1 MSIEVNGAEE
11 GRDPPLDPAFAS
23 ITIAKSR
30 SGYFFR
36 ALHEAYST
44 PENRLCGTAGE
55 YFVAAELSRL
65 GYVASITLRNV
76 RGIDILVSNVD
87 ATQSVGIQVKTN
99 QGSEKEWILSK
110 KAESEIAENLF
121 YIFVNLNGGS
131 MPEYHI
137 VPRNIVAKYVRET
150 HQKWLKT
157 PGRGGR
163 SHVDSPVRK
172 FADQERQ
179 FLGRWDLLGL
189 ANVQA
194 NTSRDTLS
202 APTE

>member
-1 MSIEVNGAEE
+1 MTLLWT
-11 GRDPPLDPAFAS
+11 RPLPVLLSPKADLDIFSERYMKP
-23 ITIAKSR
+23 TVRLK
-30 SGYFFR
+30 
-36 ALHEAYST
+36 T
-44 PENRLCGTAGE
+44 DLCGTAGE